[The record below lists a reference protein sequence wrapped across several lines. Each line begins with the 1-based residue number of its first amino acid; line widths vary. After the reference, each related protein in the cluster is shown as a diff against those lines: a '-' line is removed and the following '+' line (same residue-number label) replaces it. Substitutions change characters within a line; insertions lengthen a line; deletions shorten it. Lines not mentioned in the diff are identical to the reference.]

1 VTATSSN
8 PPPLG
13 SGAIGRII
21 RVDRRLQHAAASRL
35 VSTTSRSDERAGTRF
50 LSDAR
55 AIGIPLDHF
64 WAWES
69 RSGEIEAAALAVC
82 NPGRTALVFASRPI
96 GRGHGALVV
105 QCLNAACRD
114 VACGGVIL
122 AQALLEPSERAER
135 KCFQQAEFQLIANLT
150 YLEKSLGGAV
160 APRVAWPAGVTLEQ
174 YDESNHGDFITA
186 LSESYMGSLD
196 CPALN
201 GLRSPGDIL
210 AGHRAT
216 GEFDPALWTLL
227 RVDGKP
233 GGLLLLNP
241 SPRQGTIELVYLGLA
256 SHARRRGLGSMLMA
270 HGLQQVQPRGE
281 TAMTLAVDDRNAPA
295 IRLYRRLGFRRVL
308 QRCAMVRILAGPGA
322 TG

>member
-1 VTATSSN
+1 
-8 PPPLG
+8 
-13 SGAIGRII
+13 
-21 RVDRRLQHAAASRL
+21 
-35 VSTTSRSDERAGTRF
+35 
-50 LSDAR
+50 
-55 AIGIPLDHF
+55 
-64 WAWES
+64 
-69 RSGEIEAAALAVC
+69 
-82 NPGRTALVFASRPI
+82 
-96 GRGHGALVV
+96 VV

-201 GLRSPGDIL
+201 GLRSPG
-210 AGHRAT
+210 
-216 GEFDPALWTLL
+216 ALWTLL